1 METIGDRLKKI
12 RKENKL
18 TQKQMSEKLDI
29 HPNTISMYEKGNRN
43 IPSNMVKKISDT
55 FNVSTD
61 YLLRGEKEEE
71 KKQEFSSL
79 DESLLNDENYLNLT
93 LKNMLKDSTM
103 VAFQDYKSWSVEDKK
118 ELLLILLGKK

>member
-18 TQKQMSEKLDI
+18 TQKEMAEKLDI

-61 YLLRGEKEEE
+61 YLLRGEKKEE

-79 DESLLNDENYLNLT
+79 DESLLNGENYLNLT
-93 LKNMLKDSTM
+93 LKNMLKDSQM

>member
-1 METIGDRLKKI
+1 METIGDRLKKL

-18 TQKQMSEKLDI
+18 TQKDMAEKLGI

-43 IPSNMVKKISDT
+43 IPSSMIKKISDT

-61 YLLRGEKEEE
+61 YLLRGEE
-71 KKQEFSSL
+71 KKGKQEFSSL

-93 LKNMLKDSTM
+93 LKNMLKDSQM
-103 VAFQDYKSWSVEDKK
+103 VAFQDYKSWSIEDKK
-118 ELLLILLGKK
+118 ELLLILLNKK

>member
-1 METIGDRLKKI
+1 METIGDRLKNL

-18 TQKQMSEKLDI
+18 TQKDMAEKLGI

-43 IPSNMVKKISDT
+43 IPSTMIKKISDT

-61 YLLRGEKEEE
+61 YLLRGEE
-71 KKQEFSSL
+71 KKGKQEFSSL
-79 DESLLNDENYLNLT
+79 DETLLNDENYLNLT
-93 LKNMLKDSTM
+93 LKNMLKDSQM

-118 ELLLILLGKK
+118 ELLLILLNKK

>member
-18 TQKQMSEKLDI
+18 TQKQMAEKLDI

-61 YLLRGEKEEE
+61 YLLRGEKKEE

-93 LKNMLKDSTM
+93 LKNMLKDSQM

>member
-18 TQKQMSEKLDI
+18 TQKEMAEKLDI

-61 YLLRGEKEEE
+61 YLLRGEKKKE

-93 LKNMLKDSTM
+93 LKNMLKDSQM

>member
-1 METIGDRLKKI
+1 METIGDRLKNL

-18 TQKQMSEKLDI
+18 TQKDMAEKLGI

-43 IPSNMVKKISDT
+43 IPSTMIKKISDT

-61 YLLRGEKEEE
+61 YLLRGEEKK

-93 LKNMLKDSTM
+93 LKNMIKDSQM

-118 ELLLILLGKK
+118 ELLLILLNKK

>member
-1 METIGDRLKKI
+1 MA
-12 RKENKL
+12 
-18 TQKQMSEKLDI
+18 EKLDI

-61 YLLRGEKEEE
+61 YLLRGEKKEE

-93 LKNMLKDSTM
+93 LKNMLKDSQM

>member
-1 METIGDRLKKI
+1 METIGDRLKNL

-18 TQKQMSEKLDI
+18 TQKDMAEKLGI

-43 IPSNMVKKISDT
+43 IPSTMIKKISDT

-61 YLLRGEKEEE
+61 YLLRGEE
-71 KKQEFSSL
+71 KKGKQEFSSL

-93 LKNMLKDSTM
+93 LKNMLKDSQM

-118 ELLLILLGKK
+118 ELLLILLNKK

>member
-18 TQKQMSEKLDI
+18 TQKEMAEKLDI

-61 YLLRGEKEEE
+61 YLLRGEKKEE

-93 LKNMLKDSTM
+93 LKNMLKDSQM

>member
-1 METIGDRLKKI
+1 METIGDRLKNL

-18 TQKQMSEKLDI
+18 TQKDMAEKLGI

-43 IPSNMVKKISDT
+43 IPSTVIKKISDT

-61 YLLRGEKEEE
+61 YLLRGEE
-71 KKQEFSSL
+71 KNGKQEFSSL

-93 LKNMLKDSTM
+93 LKNMLKDSQM

-118 ELLLILLGKK
+118 ELLLILLNKK

>member
-1 METIGDRLKKI
+1 METIGDRLKKL

-18 TQKQMSEKLDI
+18 TQKDMAEKLGI

-43 IPSNMVKKISDT
+43 IPSTMIKKISDT

-61 YLLRGEKEEE
+61 YLLRGEE
-71 KKQEFSSL
+71 KNEKQEFSSL

-93 LKNMLKDSTM
+93 LKNMLKDSQM
-103 VAFQDYKSWSVEDKK
+103 VAFQDYKSWSIEDKK
-118 ELLLILLGKK
+118 ELLLILLNKK